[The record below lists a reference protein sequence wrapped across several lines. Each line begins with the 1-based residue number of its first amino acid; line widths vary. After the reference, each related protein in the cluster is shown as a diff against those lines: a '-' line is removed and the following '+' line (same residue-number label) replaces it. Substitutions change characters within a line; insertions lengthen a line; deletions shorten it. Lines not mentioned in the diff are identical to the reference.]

1 MTATWASAGLP
12 LGAAA
17 PAPEARRRGRPPA
30 VRTPL
35 GPPGPGGPGSGAH
48 RGTARSSHPP
58 GSRGRLSRRHH
69 QRPPA
74 HRACACGS
82 SPGAGPLGLLAQFP
96 APLRGSVGVWLWRCR
111 RHRGPSAQPAREVG
125 CAAAR
130 GLPLAAP
137 DPGTG
142 ELSAGRPVPPTG
154 ACLGARSVYR
164 GLSRLPSAH
173 WGLSRLPS
181 VCRGL
186 SRLSPAHRGL
196 SRLPSAHRGP
206 SRIRPP
212 PAPTSPRPDNPRRS
226 VPVSTRTCRDSRR
239 CPACIVI
246 TSTPT
251 PGPPSWAPTPGGP
264 TERAVRCG

>member
-30 VRTPL
+30 ARTPL
-35 GPPGPGGPGSGAH
+35 GPPGPGGPGAH

-69 QRPPA
+69 RRPPA

-82 SPGAGPLGLLAQFP
+82 SPGAGPLGLFAQFP
-96 APLRGSVGVWLWRCR
+96 ALLRGSVGVWLRRCR
-111 RHRGPSAQPAREVG
+111 RPRGPSAQPAREVG

-137 DPGTG
+137 DPGAG
-142 ELSAGRPVPPTG
+142 RLSAGRPVPPTG
-154 ACLGARSVYR
+154 VRP
-164 GLSRLPSAH
+164 RLPF
-173 WGLSRLPS
+173 RLPGPVS
-181 VCRGL
+181 APVRPLGPV
-186 SRLSPAHRGL
+186 SAPVRLPGPVSALARPPGL

-206 SRIRPP
+206 SRPRPP
-212 PAPTSPRPDNPRRS
+212 SAPTSPRPDNPRRS

>member
-1 MTATWASAGLP
+1 MTATWASARLP

-30 VRTPL
+30 ARTPL
-35 GPPGPGGPGSGAH
+35 GPPGPGSG
-48 RGTARSSHPP
+48 
-58 GSRGRLSRRHH
+58 
-69 QRPPA
+69 A

-96 APLRGSVGVWLWRCR
+96 APLRGSVGVWLRRCR
-111 RHRGPSAQPAREVG
+111 RPRGSSAQPAREVG

-130 GLPLAAP
+130 GLPLAVP

-142 ELSAGRPVPPTG
+142 RLSAGRPVPPTG
-154 ACLGARSVYR
+154 VRPGARSAHRGPSRLPSAHRGPSRLPSAYR
-164 GLSRLPSAH
+164 GLSRLPSAY
-173 WGLSRLPS
+173 
-181 VCRGL
+181 
-186 SRLSPAHRGL
+186 RGL

-206 SRIRPP
+206 SARRPRP
-212 PAPTSPRPDNPRRS
+212 RPRPDNPRRS

-264 TERAVRCG
+264 TERAARCG

>member
-30 VRTPL
+30 ARTPL
-35 GPPGPGGPGSGAH
+35 GPPAPGGPGPGAH

-69 QRPPA
+69 RRPPA

-96 APLRGSVGVWLWRCR
+96 APLRGSVGVWLRRCR
-111 RHRGPSAQPAREVG
+111 RPRGPSAQPAREVG

-137 DPGTG
+137 APGTG

-181 VCRGL
+181 
-186 SRLSPAHRGL
+186 
-196 SRLPSAHRGP
+196 AHRGP
-206 SRIRPP
+206 SRPRPP
-212 PAPTSPRPDNPRRS
+212 SAPTSPRPDNPRRS
-226 VPVSTRTCRDSRR
+226 VPYR
-239 CPACIVI
+239 
-246 TSTPT
+246 
-251 PGPPSWAPTPGGP
+251 PGRAATPGGAP
-264 TERAVRCG
+264 HAS

>member
-69 QRPPA
+69 RRPPA

-96 APLRGSVGVWLWRCR
+96 APLRGSVGVWLRRCR
-111 RHRGPSAQPAREVG
+111 RPRGPSAQPAREVG

-137 DPGTG
+137 APGTG

-154 ACLGARSVYR
+154 VRPRLPFRLPGPVSAPVRLPGPVSAPVPSTGACLGS
-164 GLSRLPSAH
+164 
-173 WGLSRLPS
+173 
-181 VCRGL
+181 
-186 SRLSPAHRGL
+186 
-196 SRLPSAHRGP
+196 
-206 SRIRPP
+206 RPP
-212 PAPTSPRPDNPRRS
+212 TGACLGSRPPTGACLGSRPPTGARPGSVRHRPRPRPDP
-226 VPVSTRTCRDSRR
+226 T
-239 CPACIVI
+239 
-246 TSTPT
+246 TPDGPSPYR
-251 PGPPSWAPTPGGP
+251 PGRAATPGGAP
-264 TERAVRCG
+264 HAS

>member
-30 VRTPL
+30 ARTPL
-35 GPPGPGGPGSGAH
+35 GPPGPGGPGPGAH

-69 QRPPA
+69 RRPPA

-96 APLRGSVGVWLWRCR
+96 APLRGSVGVWLRRCR

-137 DPGTG
+137 APGTG

-154 ACLGARSVYR
+154 ACLGS
-164 GLSRLPSAH
+164 
-173 WGLSRLPS
+173 
-181 VCRGL
+181 
-186 SRLSPAHRGL
+186 
-196 SRLPSAHRGP
+196 
-206 SRIRPP
+206 RPP
-212 PAPTSPRPDNPRRS
+212 TGACLGSRPPTGACLGSRPPTGACLGSRPPTGARPGSVRHRPRPRPDP
-226 VPVSTRTCRDSRR
+226 T
-239 CPACIVI
+239 
-246 TSTPT
+246 TPDGPSPYR
-251 PGPPSWAPTPGGP
+251 PGRAATPGGAP
-264 TERAVRCG
+264 HAS